1 MEDDRIAEKCASADR
16 EASIPVLDR
25 FVARLEVSRTYPCP
39 VVSILTF
46 WAGLIAL
53 TVVDKVTG
61 TTPVVASRLYAV
73 AWALVVG
80 LELGRDVW
88 VQRHRYAS
96 PRWLQALDAAVGHE
110 VTVHALGEWLG
121 DCVSAPMAEIRTLD
135 QVMADDA
142 ARTPQDEALDIPPHE
157 MERIVHDMLTREY
170 TKTLD
175 EPVPALSHKTP
186 RVLACTKAGRVKVAD
201 WLKYIEN
208 GAAKSGTA
216 DPMGTYDFTWMWEEL
231 GLSDL
236 RR

>member
-1 MEDDRIAEKCASADR
+1 
-16 EASIPVLDR
+16 
-25 FVARLEVSRTYPCP
+25 
-39 VVSILTF
+39 
-46 WAGLIAL
+46 
-53 TVVDKVTG
+53 
-61 TTPVVASRLYAV
+61 
-73 AWALVVG
+73 
-80 LELGRDVW
+80 
-88 VQRHRYAS
+88 
-96 PRWLQALDAAVGHE
+96 
-110 VTVHALGEWLG
+110 
-121 DCVSAPMAEIRTLD
+121 
-135 QVMADDA
+135 
-142 ARTPQDEALDIPPHE
+142 

-236 RR
+236 RRRSEEHTSELQSLMRISYAVFCLKKKKTHHTHEIQV

>member
-1 MEDDRIAEKCASADR
+1 
-16 EASIPVLDR
+16 
-25 FVARLEVSRTYPCP
+25 
-39 VVSILTF
+39 
-46 WAGLIAL
+46 
-53 TVVDKVTG
+53 
-61 TTPVVASRLYAV
+61 
-73 AWALVVG
+73 
-80 LELGRDVW
+80 
-88 VQRHRYAS
+88 
-96 PRWLQALDAAVGHE
+96 
-110 VTVHALGEWLG
+110 
-121 DCVSAPMAEIRTLD
+121 
-135 QVMADDA
+135 
-142 ARTPQDEALDIPPHE
+142 
-157 MERIVHDMLTREY
+157 MERIVHDKLTREY

>member
-1 MEDDRIAEKCASADR
+1 MRQCRSDEAGERIPGIYHLPSMRKAYIMRLAFCERDPMEDDRIAEKCASADR

-96 PRWLQALDAAVGHE
+96 PRWLQALDSAVGHE
-110 VTVHALGEWLG
+110 VAVHALAAL
-121 DCVSAPMAEIRTLD
+121 IRQHEHELD
-135 QVMADDA
+135 YV
-142 ARTPQDEALDIPPHE
+142 
-157 MERIVHDMLTREY
+157 VTR
-170 TKTLD
+170 
-175 EPVPALSHKTP
+175 
-186 RVLACTKAGRVKVAD
+186 
-201 WLKYIEN
+201 
-208 GAAKSGTA
+208 
-216 DPMGTYDFTWMWEEL
+216 
-231 GLSDL
+231 SDL
-236 RR
+236 RFEVQAERARRREAARRAEGFRLVEAPVIDAAQVARNEERRRRARERRAARQGRAPA

>member
-1 MEDDRIAEKCASADR
+1 MDGLVIVLLFFFSSRRRHTRCA
-16 EASIPVLDR
+16 L
-25 FVARLEVSRTYPCP
+25 
-39 VVSILTF
+39 
-46 WAGLIAL
+46 
-53 TVVDKVTG
+53 VTG
-61 TTPVVASRLYAV
+61 VQTC
-73 AWALVVG
+73 ALPI
-80 LELGRDVW
+80 
-88 VQRHRYAS
+88 S
-96 PRWLQALDAAVGHE
+96 
-110 VTVHALGEWLG
+110 
-121 DCVSAPMAEIRTLD
+121 
-135 QVMADDA
+135 
-142 ARTPQDEALDIPPHE
+142 PQDEALDIPPHE